1 MKNLWFKR
9 LLGSVTVKL
18 IGISGERII
27 NELIRQRLVIW
38 NVKRMSKNEIIF
50 QMFIKDIRS
59 LRQAIR
65 THRVK
70 VRFIKRAGFPSWLK
84 RFRRNIGIF
93 IGVFIALIIII
104 ILSNMIWKVEIEGA
118 SPDLEYKMVKQLK
131 EMGVKIGG
139 FQFLVDDPEGIQRKL
154 TAMNEEVTWIG
165 VELNGTSYHFQ
176 VVEKEQPDEVKKTSP
191 RHLVAKKEAI
201 IVDYFVEKGEPV
213 ITINDFVKPGQLL
226 VSGLI
231 GREDAKQ
238 KVSAKGEILG
248 KTWYTTE
255 VEVDL
260 TTEFELLTGKENKR
274 TTIDFGNI
282 SIPIWGFSSAKYKH
296 KQVEEN
302 KHELQFLKWKLPIS
316 ITNKTIKEVE
326 VHEKTYSTKEAKK
339 LAQEIARKDLQKSFS
354 EEAKIIDEKILH
366 EKVENGKLKLLISY
380 DVIENIAK
388 EAPIIEEERE
398 D

>member
-18 IGISGERII
+18 IGIGGERII
-27 NELIRQRLVIW
+27 NELIRQRIIIW
-38 NVKRMSKNEIIF
+38 NVKRISDNEITF

-59 LRQAIR
+59 LRQALRIN
-65 THRVK
+65 RVK

-84 RFRRNIGIF
+84 RFRKNIGLF
-93 IGVFIALIIII
+93 IGGLVALIIIT

-118 SPDLEYKMVKQLK
+118 SPDLEYKMIKQLK

-154 TAMNEEVTWIG
+154 TAMNEDVTWIG

-260 TTEFELLTGKENKR
+260 TTEFELLTGEESKR
-274 TTIDFGNI
+274 TSIDFGNF

-302 KHELQFLKWKLPIS
+302 KHELQFLKWKLPVS

-339 LAQEIARKDLQKSFS
+339 LAQEIARKDLQRLFS

-388 EAPIIEEERE
+388 EAPIIEEEQE